1 MTADMRWRSVAAA
14 ALALA
19 SAGTWTACAAAPATP
34 EQLRQEERRLL
45 APFLTAREVGCSELL
60 VELTG
65 NFHQNVGQPAVD
77 RSRHTVDREQRDG
90 YTETVWTNTAG
101 TPEGAFVVA
110 IGDAT
115 SLGETD
121 WVRGQQTRFR
131 VVNRVRIRVHEQRRE
146 LTLAATASG
155 PPIVIKD
162 ANGPLRDAASFAIAD
177 GVLQR

>member
-1 MTADMRWRSVAAA
+1 MTANNSYAAA
-14 ALALA
+14 VVTIGMLAA
-19 SAGTWTACAAAPATP
+19 CTATPATP
-34 EQLRQEERRLL
+34 EQRRQEERRLL
-45 APFLTAREVGCSELL
+45 APFLVPREVGCSELF

-77 RSRHTVDREQRDG
+77 RSRHTVAREQHDG
-90 YTETVWTNTAG
+90 YTDTVWTNTAG
-101 TPEGAFVVA
+101 VPDGAFVVA

-131 VVNRVRIRVHEQRRE
+131 VVNQVRIRVHEQRRE

-155 PPIVIKD
+155 PPVVVKE